1 MICVLEKNQIELRHH
16 RKDPTDMNSGKLMDT
31 QRELRTT
38 MLSDSGASAKKD
50 QGSNFLARHPKLS
63 I

>member
-1 MICVLEKNQIELRHH
+1 MICILGGDQIELPHH
-16 RKDPTDMNSGKLMDT
+16 RKDPTDMNSGKLTDT

-50 QGSNFLARHPKLS
+50 QGSNFLTRHPKLS

>member
-1 MICVLEKNQIELRHH
+1 MEIEAATSMERSNRHEQWKTH
-16 RKDPTDMNSGKLMDT
+16 RYT
-31 QRELRTT
+31 RELRMS

>member
-1 MICVLEKNQIELRHH
+1 MICVLGRNQTKLRHH
-16 RKDPTDMNSGKLMDT
+16 RKDPTDMNSGKLTDV
-31 QRELRTT
+31 QRDLRTS

-50 QGSNFLARHPKLS
+50 QGSNFLVRHPKLS